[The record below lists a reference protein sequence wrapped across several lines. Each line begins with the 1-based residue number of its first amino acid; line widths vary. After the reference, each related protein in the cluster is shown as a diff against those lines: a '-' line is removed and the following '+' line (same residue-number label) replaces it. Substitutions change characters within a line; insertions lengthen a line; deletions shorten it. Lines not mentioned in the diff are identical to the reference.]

1 LYAGGQYVRNQPI
14 GIFRNFGL
22 GPDFNSTWSTSGETE
37 GTWFRPLF
45 FYANFRNNW
54 WFNINPFAFTWN
66 QFSPTAL
73 RGGPGL
79 VNDTWHNSF
88 VNFGSDGRKPISMS
102 ISANLGGM
110 MEQASNF
117 WGFSPSLQVRAS
129 NVLSAGVG
137 VSLNGRTDEQE
148 WVGRRVVGDST
159 HYIIGTIDQTT
170 LSVTTRMDWT
180 LSPRLSLQL
189 YAQPF
194 VSAGSYTDFREVT
207 NPRGETLAAR
217 FTPYGNRLACGD
229 ETCSVDLDR
238 NGAAD
243 FTFGRPDFS
252 ARELNSTMILR
263 WEYRSGSVLYVGWQH
278 GRSGSGEVGT
288 FRGGRDLVDLLDL
301 PSQNTLLV
309 KLNYWVSF

>member
-1 LYAGGQYVRNQPI
+1 M
-14 GIFRNFGL
+14 
-22 GPDFNSTWSTSGETE
+22 
-37 GTWFRPLF
+37 RPLF

-54 WFNINPFAFTWN
+54 TFNFNPFAFTWN

-88 VNFGSDGRKPISMS
+88 VNLGSDGRKPVSFFIG
-102 ISANLGGM
+102 ANLGGL
-110 MEQASNF
+110 MEQETSF
-117 WGFSPSLQVRAS
+117 WGVNPSLNLRAS
-129 NVLSAGVG
+129 NALSGSVG
-137 VSLNGRTDEQE
+137 VSLFGRMDEQE
-148 WVGRRVVGDST
+148 WVGRRVVRDST

-170 LSVTTRMDWT
+170 LSLTTRLDWT
-180 LSPRLSLQL
+180 MSPRLSLQV

-194 VSAGSYTDFREVT
+194 VSAGSYADFREVT
-207 NPRGETLAAR
+207 NPRGETLDER
-217 FTPYGNRLACGD
+217 FRSYGDRLSCAG
-229 ETCSVDLDR
+229 TSCSVDLDR

-243 FTFGRPDFS
+243 FTFSHPDFRAS
-252 ARELNSTMILR
+252 ELNSTMILR

-278 GRSGSGEVGT
+278 GRSAFEQDGT
-288 FRGGRDLVDLLDL
+288 FRAARELVDLLDL